1 MPLPMAMSYKDERR
15 KDIREELLEQGT
27 DVQRVFAYLALADL
41 RKSKMARA
49 STSEKV
55 EAGNWT
61 QDPLL
66 ISKMVDLYAAE
77 TYGPNWAIEPNQAQQ
92 GTE

>member
-1 MPLPMAMSYKDERR
+1 MAMSYKDERR
-15 KDIREELLEQGT
+15 TEIREELLSLE
-27 DVQRVFAYLALADL
+27 VQSQKVYAYLALADL

-55 EAGNWT
+55 EAGTWT

-66 ISKMVDLYAAE
+66 ISKMVDIYANE
-77 TYGPNWAIEPNQAQQ
+77 IYGSEWGKEKSS
-92 GTE
+92 T